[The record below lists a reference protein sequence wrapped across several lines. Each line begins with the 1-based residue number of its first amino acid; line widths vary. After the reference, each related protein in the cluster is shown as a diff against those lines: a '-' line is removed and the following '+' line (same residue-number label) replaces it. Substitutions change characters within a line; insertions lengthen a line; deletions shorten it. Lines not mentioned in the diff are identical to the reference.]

1 MSVNDNIETA
11 ATDQSD
17 ALDGSAAA
25 GAFSLALGVDAS
37 MIDIVCGHCG
47 YDSPLAEERAYV
59 GGPGTTLRCARCAIV
74 VGRVAT
80 TPAGTWLSLAGS
92 QSWRLPAS

>member
-1 MSVNDNIETA
+1 MSVNDNTDMF

-25 GAFSLALGVDAS
+25 GAFSVALGSDAS
-37 MIDIVCGHCG
+37 MIQIVCAHCG
-47 YDSPLAEERAYV
+47 YSSPLAEERAYV
-59 GGPGTTLRCARCAIV
+59 DGPGATLRCARCALV

-92 QSWRLPAS
+92 QSWRLRTR

>member
-1 MSVNDNIETA
+1 VSIDDNTDMA
-11 ATDQSD
+11 ATDQSN

-25 GAFSLALGVDAS
+25 GAFSAALRSDAS
-37 MIDIVCGHCG
+37 MIDIVCAHCG
-47 YDSPLAEERAYV
+47 YSAPLAEERAYV
-59 GGPGTTLRCARCAIV
+59 DGPGATLRCARCALV

-92 QSWRLPAS
+92 QSWRLPAR

>member
-1 MSVNDNIETA
+1 VSVDDNTQTA
-11 ATDQSD
+11 AADQSG

-25 GAFSLALGVDAS
+25 GAFSVALGCDAS
-37 MIDIVCGHCG
+37 EVDIVCAHCG
-47 YDSPLAEERAYV
+47 HTSPLAEERAYV
-59 GGPGTTLRCARCAIV
+59 DGPGATLRCARCALV

-92 QSWRLPAS
+92 QSWRLPTR